1 MPESAHLFVTVGTDH
16 HPFDRLVGWVDDWL
30 RSTPDPPSCLIQ
42 SGTSS
47 APTHGRG
54 VAYLG
59 YREME
64 RALDDARVVVSHGGP
79 ATIMLALQRGRRPIV
94 VPRRGDLGEHVD
106 DHQVAFARRLAREG
120 EVDVAVTEEELHTFL
135 TRAFEEQLVEQRVV
149 GSGRP
154 HVTETVQRFEHLVDA
169 LFTHSQRVR
178 IPD

>member
-1 MPESAHLFVTVGTDH
+1 MPDSAHLFVTVGTDH
-16 HPFDRLVGWVDDWL
+16 HPFDRLVEWVDDWL
-30 RSTPDPPSCLIQ
+30 DSIPDPPSCLMQ

-47 APTHGRG
+47 APRHCRG
-54 VAYLG
+54 AAYLG

-94 VPRRGDLGEHVD
+94 VPRRADLGEHVD
-106 DHQVAFARRLAREG
+106 DHQVAFARRLGRER
-120 EVDVAVTEEELHTFL
+120 EVDVAVTEEALHTFL

-154 HVTETVQRFEHLVDA
+154 HVADTVQRFEHLVDT
-169 LFTHSQRVR
+169 LFTHRERVR
-178 IPD
+178 TPE